1 MYGKNAL
8 HQVIGYDSNRI
19 GAKLQKERKKKKPID
34 SKSGQEP
41 QITVSLIHSKKR
53 IQITTLGEP

>member
-1 MYGKNAL
+1 MIPTGLEPNCRK
-8 HQVIGYDSNRI
+8 
-19 GAKLQKERKKKKPID
+19 KEKKKKPID